1 MKKPLIKY
9 FKDGEWHY
17 ATVKDIG
24 DLDMLN
30 TFEKETI
37 VDAINSIV
45 INGNLTNENMVKAV
59 KSLEDK
65 IKIVDGNLDAHI
77 SNRSNPHGVTTEQV
91 GTYSKTVI
99 DNKDGSILTQAKT
112 YIDNIKAS
120 LTELIN
126 NLKDN
131 TYTKTEVDA
140 KDSSVLSQAKKYVD
154 SVKEI
159 IEQLIANA
167 KTEIGNNT
175 YTREEIDT
183 KDTTA
188 LNTSKAYTDSKVTS
202 AKKELND
209 TIYREKENI
218 IAGNVYSSTKLQTP
232 RRINGV
238 EFDGT
243 KDINLSANSLNAYTK
258 AETDTKIN
266 NSTKTVKDNLD
277 SHTSNVSN
285 PHNVTASQVG
295 TYTKLEIDSK
305 DSSVLNSAKNYTY
318 SQADINSKDSST
330 LSSAKSYADTKAN
343 AVQNNLNSHVG
354 NRNNPHNV
362 TAGQV
367 GAYTKAEVDTK
378 VSGAVS
384 GVQGN
389 INSHIANKSNPHGVT
404 ASQVGTYTKTEID
417 SKDSNILSQSK
428 SYTDGKFTPLNNRI
442 NDTTIIA
449 RAGNGKQI
457 TSDPFFDDGTNGIV
471 AYNNSNNG
479 TVTITRE
486 NPSGGTQPTGHN
498 YRLRI
503 VHTGTAS
510 PYLGGFVRRTYS
522 RNNAEFLV
530 KFNALI
536 PSGASLSFHN
546 NLIGNASSIKWL
558 TSNLGTGTWEEYSY
572 YVKCGASGTFQD
584 FGFTA
589 INYSKTPTPSAPLTW
604 YVSSFEIYDISSS
617 QSETIESMQR
627 NINSIR
633 NDLTNHAN
641 NRSNPHSVTA
651 SQVGAYT
658 KSETDKLINNAK
670 SSITTSSIG
679 TYTKSEIDTKDTN
692 TLNSA
697 KSYADGKATSVQNNL
712 DGHTNNRSN
721 PHGVTASQVGTYTK
735 QEIDTKDSSTLSSAK
750 SYADGKAGSVQ
761 TNLNNH
767 TSNRSNPHGVTASQV
782 GAYTK
787 SETDTRDSSVLS
799 SAKGYADGKAN
810 TVQNNLNAHTG
821 NRSNP
826 HGVTASQVG
835 AYSKGETYSRA
846 EVDSKISSGVG
857 NIDVGGANL
866 IDGTKEFKLSRYA
879 TSSYKGYWNG
889 LKIRGYDNIAN
900 TQTLAEWEF
909 ANFKYNDV
917 FTFSFW
923 VKGNVN
929 KFRCYFYGASGYV
942 GARVIG
948 SNMSTD
954 YSSSFNDGYIRFTNN
969 SISNSE
975 WRKLWV
981 TWKIAPSGG
990 NLSVPKYILIR
1001 TDEATGGSL
1010 YICGAKFERGNIA
1023 TDWCPSVNDMTT
1035 DDELNDLRNH
1045 VIFVGTEAQ
1054 WKALGTTEQ
1063 NKYIL
1068 KAIVE

>member
-59 KSLEDK
+59 KSLEDN

-131 TYTKTEVDA
+131 TYTKTEVDT
-140 KDSSVLSQAKKYVD
+140 KDSSILSQAKKYVD
-154 SVKEI
+154 SVKEV

-188 LNTSKAYTDSKVTS
+188 LNTSKSYADSKVTS

-209 TIYREKENI
+209 TIYKEKENI

-266 NSTKTVKDNLD
+266 NTTKTVKDNLD

-318 SQADINSKDSST
+318 SQADINTKDSST

-343 AVQNNLNSHVG
+343 TVQNNLNSHAG
-354 NRNNPHNV
+354 NRNNPHGV

-367 GAYTKAEVDTK
+367 GAYTKAEADTK

-417 SKDSNILSQSK
+417 GKISGVTNSVKNFNFGGRNILRGTADMVIGSENWAKGHWRLSGSGTIKTVDVADSPVKGVTKGILATPNAGTKVGPCQDGYSLQIPGIYTLSVWVKGQKGARVIIQTYWNQGIASPKMKENNYTLKSNDWERVSITGEVEKYTNISLAYLFAFDKPATFIAPYMDNSDVVNDWYPAPEDQQSQIDGINNNLSNNYYQKTAVDSKD
-428 SYTDGKFTPLNNRI
+428 
-442 NDTTIIA
+442 TT
-449 RAGNGKQI
+449 
-457 TSDPFFDDGTNGIV
+457 
-471 AYNNSNNG
+471 
-479 TVTITRE
+479 
-486 NPSGGTQPTGHN
+486 
-498 YRLRI
+498 
-503 VHTGTAS
+503 
-510 PYLGGFVRRTYS
+510 
-522 RNNAEFLV
+522 
-530 KFNALI
+530 
-536 PSGASLSFHN
+536 
-546 NLIGNASSIKWL
+546 
-558 TSNLGTGTWEEYSY
+558 
-572 YVKCGASGTFQD
+572 
-584 FGFTA
+584 
-589 INYSKTPTPSAPLTW
+589 
-604 YVSSFEIYDISSS
+604 
-617 QSETIESMQR
+617 
-627 NINSIR
+627 
-633 NDLTNHAN
+633 
-641 NRSNPHSVTA
+641 
-651 SQVGAYT
+651 
-658 KSETDKLINNAK
+658 
-670 SSITTSSIG
+670 
-679 TYTKSEIDTKDTN
+679 

-712 DGHTNNRSN
+712 NGHTNNRSN

-761 TNLNNH
+761 TNLNTH
-767 TSNRSNPHGVTASQV
+767 TGSRSNPHGVTASQV

-810 TVQNNLNAHTG
+810 TVQNNLNSHTG

-846 EVDSKISSGVG
+846 EVDKKVIAGVG
-857 NIDVGGANL
+857 NINIGGENL
-866 IDGTKEFKLSRYA
+866 IRNTRNYSTGMISGQIGGTGTTTTTEIINDIKVPSGKAFRIKKTH
-879 TSSYKGYWNG
+879 TSSSTTQGGRYFSTGSTKLVIGRTYTWTV
-889 LKIRGYDNIAN
+889 LVRGSGTVTQFGHEQGATKSVTLTSDWKRVDHTFTVTRDNVYQFVFYS
-900 TQTLAEWEF
+900 TQPFDL
-909 ANFKYNDV
+909 Y
-917 FTFSFW
+917 FTDIM
-923 VKGNVN
+923 VVEGNV
-929 KFRCYFYGASGYV
+929 GV
-942 GARVIG
+942 GWHP
-948 SNMSTD
+948 
-954 YSSSFNDGYIRFTNN
+954 
-969 SISNSE
+969 NSE
-975 WRKLWV
+975 
-981 TWKIAPSGG
+981 
-990 NLSVPKYILIR
+990 
-1001 TDEATGGSL
+1001 DM
-1010 YICGAKFERGNIA
+1010 A
-1023 TDWCPSVNDMTT
+1023 TDR
-1035 DDELNDLRNH
+1035 ELNDLRNH

>member
-65 IKIVDGNLDAHI
+65 IKIVDGNLDEHI

-99 DNKDGSILTQAKT
+99 DNKDGSILTQAKI

-131 TYTKTEVDA
+131 TYTKTEVDS
-140 KDSSVLSQAKKYVD
+140 KDSSILSQAKKYVD

-183 KDTTA
+183 KDTTT
-188 LNTSKAYTDSKVTS
+188 LNTSKAYADGKVAS

-209 TIYREKENI
+209 TIYKEKDNI

-243 KDINLSANSLNAYTK
+243 KDINISANSLNAYTK
-258 AETDTKIN
+258 TETDTKIN

-295 TYTKLEIDSK
+295 TYTKSEIDSK

-318 SQADINSKDSST
+318 SQADINTKDSST

-354 NRNNPHNV
+354 NRNNPH
-362 TAGQV
+362 
-367 GAYTKAEVDTK
+367 
-378 VSGAVS
+378 
-384 GVQGN
+384 
-389 INSHIANKSNPHGVT
+389 GVT
-404 ASQVGTYTKTEID
+404 ASQVGTYTKSEID

-428 SYTDGKFTPLNNRI
+428 SYTDGKFTPLNNTVNSINGRVGTAETNINNINNRI
-442 NDTTIIA
+442 NDATIIA

-457 TSDPFFDDGTNGIV
+457 TSDPFFDNGTNGIDV
-471 AYNNSNNG
+471 YNNSMNG

-486 NPSGGTQPTGHN
+486 NPSGGTQPTGHS

-510 PYLGGFVRRTYS
+510 PNLGGFVRRTLS
-522 RNNAEFLV
+522 RNNAEFVV
-530 KFNALI
+530 KFNAFL
-536 PSGASLSFHN
+536 PSGASLSFYN
-546 NLIGNASSIKWL
+546 NPIGNGSLIKWL
-558 TSNLGTGTWEEYSY
+558 TSNLGTGTWQEYSY
-572 YVKCGASGTFQD
+572 YVKCGANGTFQD
-584 FGFTA
+584 FGHTA

-617 QSETIESMQR
+617 QSETIGLMQG
-627 NINSIR
+627 NISSIR

-658 KSETDKLINNAK
+658 KAETDKLINNAK
-670 SSITTSSIG
+670 SSITISSIG
-679 TYTKSEIDTKDTN
+679 TYSKSEIDSKDAS

-712 DGHTNNRSN
+712 NGHTNNRSN

-735 QEIDTKDSSTLSSAK
+735 QEIDSKDSGTLSSAK

-761 TNLNNH
+761 TNLN
-767 TSNRSNPHGVTASQV
+767 S
-782 GAYTK
+782 
-787 SETDTRDSSVLS
+787 
-799 SAKGYADGKAN
+799 
-810 TVQNNLNAHTG
+810 HTG

-1023 TDWCPSVNDMTT
+1023 TDWCPSVNDMAT
-1035 DDELNDLRNH
+1035 DMELNDLRNH